1 MLSKILQGT
10 QRNKKVR
17 PIQRK
22 NNSIESVPEKD
33 WLEDIVDPNFKTAIL
48 KMLQEL
54 KEDIEKVKK
63 MICEQ
68 NGNINKE
75 IDMLKR

>member
-10 QRNKKVR
+10 QRNKKVW

-33 WLEDIVDPNFKTAIL
+33 WLADIVDQNFKTAIL

>member
-1 MLSKILQGT
+1 LA
-10 QRNKKVR
+10 
-17 PIQRK
+17 
-22 NNSIESVPEKD
+22 
-33 WLEDIVDPNFKTAIL
+33 DIVDQNFKTAIL

>member
-1 MLSKILQGT
+1 MA
-10 QRNKKVR
+10 
-17 PIQRK
+17 
-22 NNSIESVPEKD
+22 
-33 WLEDIVDPNFKTAIL
+33 DIVDQNFKTAIL

-75 IDMLKR
+75 IDMPSGAMRREQGRSHWSW

>member
-1 MLSKILQGT
+1 MA
-10 QRNKKVR
+10 
-17 PIQRK
+17 
-22 NNSIESVPEKD
+22 
-33 WLEDIVDPNFKTAIL
+33 DIVDQNFKTAIL

-63 MICEQ
+63 MIREQ